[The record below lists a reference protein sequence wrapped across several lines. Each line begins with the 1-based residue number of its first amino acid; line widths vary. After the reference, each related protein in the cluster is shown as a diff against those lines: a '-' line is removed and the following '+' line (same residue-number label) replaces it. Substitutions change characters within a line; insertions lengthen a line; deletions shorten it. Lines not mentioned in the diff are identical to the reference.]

1 MAQRPTVTQM
11 SRKFKSHAFT
21 LTHLLPA
28 SPESH
33 LIGGCT
39 AGMRAD
45 SIAPYPKKSGYYICS
60 IMSLMLARGT
70 SCIVGKSTSPRYSCT
85 AGAVVQHLLKIF
97 RKEKTVASKLIWF
110 KISLPKGPALKETFF
125 LSSGRLY
132 GKSSSKA

>member
-11 SRKFKSHAFT
+11 SCKFKSHAFT

-45 SIAPYPKKSGYYICS
+45 SIAPYPKKSGYYITRVR
-60 IMSLMLARGT
+60 LFNHVAN
-70 SCIVGKSTSPRYSCT
+70 VST
-85 AGAVVQHLLKIF
+85 
-97 RKEKTVASKLIWF
+97 WN
-110 KISLPKGPALKETFF
+110 
-125 LSSGRLY
+125 
-132 GKSSSKA
+132 